1 MKLIC
6 DLEVIAIAAENKQA
20 ENDRFTDFL
29 KSSDS
34 TEIDQAVAD
43 LSERVSARV
52 DCTQCGNCCRSL
64 MINVNEN
71 EADDVASHLALHRED
86 FDHRFL
92 EKGANGMILINRI
105 PCHFLENNK
114 CSIYEHR
121 FAGCREFPGLHL
133 PAVKKRLFSIF
144 MHYGRCPIIFNVI
157 ESLKISTGFLP
168 DQNQ

>member
-6 DLEVIAIAAENKQA
+6 DLEVIALAAGNKQA
-20 ENDRFTDFL
+20 ENDRFTDYL
-29 KSSDS
+29 KASDS
-34 TEIDQAVAD
+34 TEIDLAVAS
-43 LSERVSARV
+43 LNEEVSARI

-64 MINVNEN
+64 MINVNEA
-71 EADDVASHLALHRED
+71 EAEEVAKHLALSRES
-86 FDHRFL
+86 FDSSFL
-92 EKGANGMILINRI
+92 EKGANGMMLINRI
-105 PCHFLENNK
+105 PCHFLDNNK

-133 PAVKKRLFSIF
+133 PAVKKRLFSLF

-168 DQNQ
+168 D